1 MIVLQYFETP
11 GLISRSGI
19 GHAQRLQQEE
29 LSYTDVVLDTNPF
42 SKDYDL
48 IDVNTYG
55 PKSAAMVAK
64 ARLQSKTIVYHAHS
78 TYEDFRNSFIG
89 SNLIAKPFKKYL
101 VNAYKQADLI
111 ITPTPYAKLLLRGY
125 GLTQPII
132 PISNGVKVAS
142 YRKNQA
148 KITKF
153 RQFLN
158 LEPEDTRKIIISV
171 GLYFERKGIADFV
184 ELARRNPDYL
194 FVWFGYTDLRIIPR
208 KIRNI
213 IRNDHPEN
221 CLFAGYI
228 TGDVLQGA
236 YSGADLFLYPS
247 FEETEGIV
255 VLEALASSQKV
266 LVRDIPV
273 YADWLKDGVNCYK
286 AKNLDDFDDK
296 LHRILSGQVKDVSKA
311 GHRVALARDISKIGQ
326 ELRNAYEQALTLP
339 SKESK

>member
-1 MIVLQYFETP
+1 MKVLQYFENP

-29 LSYTDVVLDTNPF
+29 LSYTDVVLDTSPF

-55 PKSAAMVAK
+55 PKSIAMLAK
-64 ARLQSKTIVYHAHS
+64 ARLENKKIVYHAHS

-89 SNLIAKPFKKYL
+89 SNLLSKPFKRHL
-101 VNAYKQADLI
+101 INAYKRADLI
-111 ITPTPYAKLLLRGY
+111 ITPTAYAKTLLRGY

-132 PISNGVKVAS
+132 PISNGVRVSS
-142 YRKNQA
+142 YEKSQS

-158 LEPEDTRKIIISV
+158 LSADDKRKVIISV
-171 GLYFERKGIADFV
+171 GLYFQRKGVMDFV
-184 ELARRNPDYL
+184 ELAKRNPEYL

-208 KIRNI
+208 KIRKMVQS
-213 IRNDHPEN
+213 DHPTN
-221 CLFAGYI
+221 CIFAGYI

-247 FEETEGIV
+247 YEETEGIV

-273 YADWLKDGVNCYK
+273 YADWLHDGVDCYK
-286 AKNLDDFDDK
+286 AQNLDDFDK
-296 LHRILSGQVKDVSKA
+296 QLHLIMSDQVKDVSQQ
-311 GHRVALARDISKIGQ
+311 GYEVALTRDVSVIGPQ
-326 ELRNAYEQALTLP
+326 LKAAYEEALALI
-339 SKESK
+339 SGDSQ